1 MIPFELSTEESALV
15 RGGFFRRSRENKG
28 KTNMKQLKFM
38 LAAATAVGIAAA
50 AKSAPVNE
58 NFNGYTTDMK
68 GAAITNVVYDSNNQT
83 LISGIPG
90 FSFEG
95 AEGDN
100 ESAIVADGENDMA
113 LNVNMGTDP
122 LLCQLDIGSR
132 VDLTEENLQSLNI
145 DTMVQFTVTPE
156 NDTVMPGLVDPDKDE
171 DEDGNVDLVG
181 NIKEDKLLIYLQ
193 EKTVGETKSNVLTV
207 WASEVQSGG
216 DDDFGAGE
224 DKFLPTKVEIPG
236 VEVVPNKWYRLQVK
250 TYVENGI
257 VLFSIK
263 LGDTELASSVALY
276 SSATQGT
283 KAFPS
288 LLGKATTLTYVGFA
302 GEGKVDDLVVT
313 KSYLATSVDFTLAL
327 GEGVSSVK
335 FTIGEDSYTL
345 DAETTEMTIDDLALN
360 SKAVI
365 TEVKYADYYIP
376 ADGDLVKDSEIA
388 LNAATVSKVVKAST
402 KLNKVEGEV
411 TPETAKTEYGVAE
424 NAQIFTSTSD
434 NATEAG
440 AEITSAQI
448 AKILDWNNRVNG
460 GKIADVNSMKF
471 VAGEPDGNSAEA
483 FLLNCSTAELAK
495 EKEEFKFSPEDLAS
509 LMTSGLS
516 ATGLD
521 ADKQKYIGEFVLE
534 GASALN
540 GEATVWK
547 DSTKWTDEKNPDFY
561 RARLIF
567 K

>member
-1 MIPFELSTEESALV
+1 
-15 RGGFFRRSRENKG
+15 
-28 KTNMKQLKFM
+28 MKQLKFM
-38 LAAATAVGIAAA
+38 LAAATAVGFAAA

-95 AEGDN
+95 TEGDN
-100 ESAIVADGENDMA
+100 ESAIYAKSEGDMA
-113 LNVNMGTDP
+113 LKVNMGTDP
-122 LLCQLDIGSR
+122 LLCQLDIGST
-132 VDLTEENLQSLNI
+132 VDLNEENLQSLNI
-145 DTMVQFTVTPE
+145 DTKVQFTVTPYA
-156 NDTVMPGLVDPDKDE
+156 DKDNVNAKP
-171 DEDGNVDLVG
+171 NVD
-181 NIKEDKLLIYLQ
+181 KLMIYLL
-193 EKTVGETKSNVLTV
+193 EVPEVKDETGTVTTPASTKLMVKAARYDQPNFVTTFVPTFTPVDVEVSN
-207 WASEVQSGG
+207 
-216 DDDFGAGE
+216 
-224 DKFLPTKVEIPG
+224 
-236 VEVVPNKWYRLQVK
+236 VEVVAGEWYRLRINS
-250 TYVENGI
+250 YLENGI
-257 VLFSIK
+257 TLFTIK
-263 LGDTELASSVALY
+263 LDNTDLVADTALY
-276 SSATQGT
+276 DAE
-283 KAFPS
+283 KKVFPS
-288 LLGKATTLTYVGFA
+288 LLGNSSTTLTYVGFA
-302 GEGKVDDLVVT
+302 GEGNVDDLVVT

-345 DAETTEMTIDDLALN
+345 DAETTEMTIEDLALN

-388 LNAATVSKVVKAST
+388 LNAAIVSKVVKAST